1 MISILLSWLVLAFAV
16 WLTAKLL
23 PSVELDGPVNALIVA
38 AVFGLLNIFL
48 GWLMWLLAGLFTLGL
63 AWFWI
68 FAFLTRWFIDAILLK
83 LTDGMVS
90 SFRVRTFGSAL
101 LAALLMSGFGT
112 LGEWLLQF
120 GGVI

>member
-16 WLTAKLL
+16 WITAKLL
-23 PSVELDGPVNALIVA
+23 PSVDLDGPVNALIVA

-90 SFRVRTFGSAL
+90 SFRVRTFGAAL